1 MQALALSTLT
11 TRYAPR
17 GADRVEILPPRAA
30 DRDEARRRD
39 DGDGGGW
46 SGWRDGAM
54 AARRP
59 APSVPAG
66 FMAQFIAQSDP
77 GTAAHV
83 EDWRGARGAYAR
95 ADRLSASGER
105 GVSIIL

>member
-1 MQALALSTLT
+1 MQPLALSLLS

-17 GADRVEILPPRAA
+17 GADRVEILPPREA
-30 DRDEARRRD
+30 DREAARRRD
-39 DGDGGGW
+39 EGDGGAW
-46 SGWRDGAM
+46 SGWRDGSLAP
-54 AARRP
+54 RRP
-59 APSVPAG
+59 APSMPAG
-66 FMAQFIAQSDP
+66 FMAQFIAQRDP

-95 ADRLSASGER
+95 ADRLSASGQR